1 MLLEIR
7 SQGIETEK
15 PRKVIQFPFH
25 GHQGRISMYGSD
37 RDSVLTQ
44 EPPSQDWERSP
55 LYQLV
60 WRQYQRRKELAFNTS
75 RGSVVFEPPS
85 QGENMQDANA
95 GPLALEQ

>member
-1 MLLEIR
+1 
-7 SQGIETEK
+7 
-15 PRKVIQFPFH
+15 
-25 GHQGRISMYGSD
+25 MYGSD

-60 WRQYQRRKELAFNTS
+60 WRQYQRRKEGDTS

-95 GPLALEQ
+95 GPLALEQQETREEEARCLK